1 MKTFTE
7 PLEGL
12 HEFALIRKDLES
24 GQTPVRVSGCID
36 VQKSHLISALGEAY
50 PRKLIITYS
59 ETKARQILADYRFFD
74 SRAVYY
80 PAKDLIFYSAD
91 VQSDFIVGQ
100 RMTCINRILSGEPV
114 TVVTVIDSL
123 MDKIQKPEQMRRQQ
137 LHFTVDEEINLE
149 ETEKRLADA
158 GFERVSEVETPGQF
172 AVRGGILDIFNVA
185 DENPVRIELW
195 DDTIDSIRIF
205 DAQTQR

>member
-91 VQSDFIVGQ
+91 VHGQ
-100 RMTCINRILSGEPV
+100 AIAKE
-114 TVVTVIDSL
+114 
-123 MDKIQKPEQMRRQQ
+123 
-137 LHFTVDEEINLE
+137 
-149 ETEKRLADA
+149 
-158 GFERVSEVETPGQF
+158 
-172 AVRGGILDIFNVA
+172 
-185 DENPVRIELW
+185 
-195 DDTIDSIRIF
+195 
-205 DAQTQR
+205 

>member
-137 LHFTVDEEINLE
+137 LHFTVDDAGSRILITAEVKTKGRTGVEMEALTAVSAAALTIYDMCKAVDRGMHITDIRV
-149 ETEKRLADA
+149 TEKD
-158 GFERVSEVETPGQF
+158 
-172 AVRGGILDIFNVA
+172 GGKSGHF
-185 DENPVRIELW
+185 
-195 DDTIDSIRIF
+195 
-205 DAQTQR
+205 TQL